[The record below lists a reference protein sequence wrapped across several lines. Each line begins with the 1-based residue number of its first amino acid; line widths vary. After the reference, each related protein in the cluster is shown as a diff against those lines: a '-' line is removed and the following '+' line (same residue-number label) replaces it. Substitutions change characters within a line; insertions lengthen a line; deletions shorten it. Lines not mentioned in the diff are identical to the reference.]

1 MTIAVL
7 PWLQIFLILFWKGL
21 EDVSDDKQAD
31 IDAFN
36 TTLIFGWFF
45 KFKAQFIKKYPR
57 YKKIGYNS
65 SVLQQTA
72 CLVVNPITVGNYAF
86 LFNCIHCS
94 THIRQYQF
102 SFSGESDASTCLSLV
117 QVSFSLVR
125 RCCFCYFRSFWW
137 FVFVQFLCRGR
148 WQNLNVVTL
157 KCNF

>member
-1 MTIAVL
+1 MPFPVTEHYIDI
-7 PWLQIFLILFWKGL
+7 WMIFF
-21 EDVSDDKQAD
+21 E
-31 IDAFN
+31 
-36 TTLIFGWFF
+36 
-45 KFKAQFIKKYPR
+45 FKAQFIKKYSR

-94 THIRQYQF
+94 THIRQYQS

-117 QVSFSLVR
+117 LVSFSLVR

-137 FVFVQFLCRGR
+137 FVFCSVSLLRS
-148 WQNLNVVTL
+148 LA
-157 KCNF
+157 KS